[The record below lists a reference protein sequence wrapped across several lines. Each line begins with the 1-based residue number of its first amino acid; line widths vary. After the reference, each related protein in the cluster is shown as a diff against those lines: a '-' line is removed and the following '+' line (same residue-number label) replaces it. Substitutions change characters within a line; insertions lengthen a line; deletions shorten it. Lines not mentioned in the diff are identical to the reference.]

1 MTTYNSAALPRV
13 KHTTGRYRDYNSS
26 LDEAEENENTTRRY
40 RDYSSSFDETEEGE
54 RRQQHNN
61 NTTPRRYR
69 DYNSSIEETEKRDH
83 ITRGY
88 RDYNSSFDEAEES
101 DSYKIK
107 PYNRW
112 RANSVNSS
120 FGSNYAQGKK
130 FDIID
135 EGNNKISNSMRKY
148 GRNWETDDELFKTTN
163 QNIRQTSL
171 QNHNSDNNNNPNE
184 DLTTRSLLYLLKKE
198 RVKRSEL
205 QKIHD
210 EFRKIYNDEVSVLE
224 SDIQTLRNAL
234 VSEAKMTSQLNK
246 LLREAQT
253 KFTDEMKIW
262 TCKVNEMETQGNEL
276 QKTFLE
282 TMEQLER
289 EEEEIEKLKAENQKL
304 RAESQKLRKQ
314 LDSCVIDLE
323 NAQNMGSLTEDYDV
337 SAKHTINC
345 NVNSNNESETESIV
359 VNSKIS
365 ELKNRI
371 IELENEL
378 FASKEINQKF
388 ESTLQESETDKH
400 VATKQLE
407 EKHEKQVRLLRAN
420 ITQQQKAIN
429 DLQQEVRKAKFNEQ
443 KNQKQ
448 PHPLSPPLQQHK
460 PLDEIVHHNH
470 RLLQNNKRRAHSSD
484 LSENFS
490 TKERKN
496 SLTSTNS
503 GSVES
508 NSLCIRGKDGTLNED
523 EEEQSE
529 AFSEEEEQEEQ
540 EDDQSSSFCTG
551 SEKWVQSHRG
561 SEETKS
567 SIGSRFTRL
576 DSSQHQSEL
585 DELDAIFSD
594 REDRSLPLL
603 GHYSAAEYTEDEDS
617 VDFTKIK
624 SFF

>member
-1 MTTYNSAALPRV
+1 MTTYNTTALPRV
-13 KHTTGRYRDYNSS
+13 KHTVAGRYDHNSS
-26 LDEAEENENTTRRY
+26 LDETEENEHNTTRRY
-40 RDYSSSFDETEEGE
+40 RDYNSSFDETEEG
-54 RRQQHNN
+54 HN
-61 NTTPRRYR
+61 TAPRRYR
-69 DYNSSIEETEKRDH
+69 DYNSSIEETEKREH

-88 RDYNSSFDEAEES
+88 RDYNSSFESFDEAEES

-112 RANSVNSS
+112 RANSVSSS
-120 FGSNYAQGKK
+120 FGSTHVQGKK

-135 EGNNKISNSMRKY
+135 EGNNKLSNSMRKY
-148 GRNWETDDELFKTTN
+148 GRNWETDDELFKTTS
-163 QNIRQTSL
+163 QNIRPTSQ

-198 RVKRSEL
+198 RAKRSEL

-224 SDIQTLRNAL
+224 GDIQTLRNAL

-262 TCKVNEMETQGNEL
+262 TRKVNEMETQGKEL

-323 NAQNMGSLTEDYDV
+323 NAQNMESLTEDYDV
-337 SAKHTINC
+337 SVKHTINC
-345 NVNSNNESETESIV
+345 NVNSNNESETESII

-371 IELENEL
+371 IELESEL
-378 FASKEINQKF
+378 FASKEMNQKF
-388 ESTLQESETDKH
+388 ESSLQESETDKQA
-400 VATKQLE
+400 ATKQLE

-429 DLQQEVRKAKFNEQ
+429 ELQQEV
-443 KNQKQ
+443 
-448 PHPLSPPLQQHK
+448 H
-460 PLDEIVHHNH
+460 EIVHHNH
-470 RLLQNNKRRAHSSD
+470 RLLQNSKRRVHLSD
-484 LSENFS
+484 LSENFP

-503 GSVES
+503 GS
-508 NSLCIRGKDGTLNED
+508 
-523 EEEQSE
+523 
-529 AFSEEEEQEEQ
+529 
-540 EDDQSSSFCTG
+540 
-551 SEKWVQSHRG
+551 QSHRG

-567 SIGSRFTRL
+567 SIGSHAKNFTKL
-576 DSSQHQSEL
+576 NSSQNHNDNEGNENEL
-585 DELDAIFSD
+585 DLDAIFSD

-603 GHYSAAEYTEDEDS
+603 GHYSAAEYTEDEDF
-617 VDFTKIK
+617 VDYTKLN